1 MYEKKSKYYCQ
12 HFSNNSNPEFTN
24 REAITIYL
32 YSMHVEYRFKEKHIY
47 KFASEYLWRRFPKL
61 PSYVAYTNRI
71 NRLSEVFKEM
81 TENICDKSVCCKT

>member
-1 MYEKKSKYYCQ
+1 MNIIVLGDYLPQYSLSMTPTDNEAKLIKIYCYVYEMYEKKSKYYCQ

-47 KFASEYLWRRFPKL
+47 KFASEYL
-61 PSYVAYTNRI
+61 
-71 NRLSEVFKEM
+71 
-81 TENICDKSVCCKT
+81 